1 MLKQFVSEFYF
12 MLFEL
17 LNTCDACMLQIVVI
31 KVIIFVSY
39 LLQFLLHN
47 ILSSL
52 FIEVFADYEFHLV
65 WVQCVIEVG
74 AFSRGVGQF
83 GEKYYVEAV
92 CFAPTSIRC
101 SIGNLFYNIFNILC
115 FADSKFLSVKF
126 SRFTESCQMFLL
138 DWFFPSDFPE
148 TGYYPPSML

>member
-65 WVQCVIEVG
+65 
-74 AFSRGVGQF
+74 
-83 GEKYYVEAV
+83 
-92 CFAPTSIRC
+92 
-101 SIGNLFYNIFNILC
+101 
-115 FADSKFLSVKF
+115 
-126 SRFTESCQMFLL
+126 
-138 DWFFPSDFPE
+138 
-148 TGYYPPSML
+148 